1 MERELLV
8 QRIESYKFFSYL
20 FLTLPDA
27 EFVDKILALN
37 MGDVDSQDEGS
48 SLLQQYIL
56 ASQEKDKAAL
66 ITELGVDR
74 TQLLRGLTQE
84 GPRPPYE
91 SLYIKAA
98 PQDTIGNLNVT
109 YVQSGYGVS
118 KDVNES
124 SEYIGVE
131 INFMQILCEQEL
143 AALNVGAAED
153 IAAAQTKQMDF
164 FGRHLGL
171 WAVGFAEEMVKFAR
185 TDFYRASAMLLRDFI
200 LDEEAY
206 LKGAESFN

>member
-1 MERELLV
+1 MKRELLI
-8 QRIESYKFFSYL
+8 QRIESYKLFSYL
-20 FLTLPDA
+20 FFTLPDA
-27 EFVDKILALN
+27 KFVDRILALN
-37 MGDVDSQDEGS
+37 MGDVGSEDEGS
-48 SLLQQYIL
+48 LLLQQYI
-56 ASQEKDKAAL
+56 AVSQRKDKDAL

-74 TQLLRGLTQE
+74 TQLLRGLTQA

-109 YVQSGYGVS
+109 YAQSGYGVA

-131 INFMQILCEQEL
+131 INFMQLLCEQEL
-143 AALNVGAAED
+143 AALDAGAADD
-153 IAAAQTKQMDF
+153 IAVAQTKQKDF

-171 WAVGFAEEMVKFAR
+171 WAVSFAEEMLKFAR
-185 TDFYRASAMLLRDFI
+185 TDFYRASAMLLRDFMQ
-200 LDEEAY
+200 DEETY
-206 LKGAESFN
+206 LKGVGPLN